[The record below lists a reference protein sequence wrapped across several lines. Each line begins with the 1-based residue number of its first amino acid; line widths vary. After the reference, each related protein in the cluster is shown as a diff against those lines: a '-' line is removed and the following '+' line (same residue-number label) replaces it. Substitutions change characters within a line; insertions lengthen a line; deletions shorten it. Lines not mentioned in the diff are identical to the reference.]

1 MKKII
6 MCVFLLMFSCAI
18 VSAVTIEDVIESY
31 GFNVTEDDYIVLSY
45 NDSMFDFE
53 VLNLELVG
61 EGEPVDS
68 IFLNLEVDAPSSGVY
83 DFRYVISGEYSEEN
97 LVGVYS
103 LSLSSGV
110 NNVEIPLELDY
121 FRDESLFSLD
131 LNVYENETLAYSG
144 FDKIL
149 VLNLSSEFVAKELPD
164 LVVSDLEYS
173 NFSGELNFTIA
184 NVGEKDAFG
193 FVYSVYDDNF
203 SVAAEDLIVMLLN
216 GEDVSFSLN
225 LSSNLSSVFVLVD
238 GYEFVEESDESNNF
252 AFWPEVEENDSSD
265 NLSDVWSVEVVGS
278 NETFFLN
285 ETEFDLNWKKDL
297 IFNVSKDR
305 VELNFSR
312 EIYFDEGEYIFEVG
326 SDDGSRLYVDDELV
340 IDNWRDQSYKV
351 KYSDVVFLS
360 EGEHEFRVD
369 YYEKK
374 GNARVSFGFE
384 KAVSKDF
391 EFGEDEWASV
401 WYDTKTQRVLSSESV
416 SEDLSFDLEWG
427 KSEVFDL
434 QKDYVGMISKRRVF
448 LNGSYILGVG
458 SDDGSRVYVDDELVI
473 DNWRDQNFKVKYS
486 EVLNFSGFHNLTIEY
501 YEKKRN
507 SRVYFEVFDTCPE
520 EVSVGNDSWNFVYCD
535 MKTSRV
541 LGYGS
546 EEKFVF
552 DYDWKKGEVFDLQKD
567 SVLVK
572 AARSIDFVNG
582 SYEFI
587 VGSDDGVR
595 VWLDSEVLFDDW
607 KDRSFKTDSEVLEL
621 SGEHNLSLEYYE
633 KRGNARLYFDIVA
646 SEFSGKVKPILECV
660 EWHNNSIYDN
670 VTNTTNYSMSY
681 TAHFGYLSENPFSV
695 RVLEGKDNKLSPAI
709 GKVIELFAPGRSS
722 YYPDSAFSVDFN
734 GSNLVWSL
742 LGRTSTASSNPQQRC
757 EE

>member
-265 NLSDVWSVEVVGS
+265 NLSDVWRVEVVGS

-305 VELNFSR
+305 VELNLSR

-326 SDDGSRLYVDDELV
+326 SDDGSRL
-340 IDNWRDQSYKV
+340 
-351 KYSDVVFLS
+351 
-360 EGEHEFRVD
+360 
-369 YYEKK
+369 
-374 GNARVSFGFE
+374 
-384 KAVSKDF
+384 
-391 EFGEDEWASV
+391 
-401 WYDTKTQRVLSSESV
+401 
-416 SEDLSFDLEWG
+416 
-427 KSEVFDL
+427 
-434 QKDYVGMISKRRVF
+434 
-448 LNGSYILGVG
+448 
-458 SDDGSRVYVDDELVI
+458 YVDDELVI

-546 EEKFVF
+546 EEEFVF

-572 AARSIDFVNG
+572 AARTIDFVNG